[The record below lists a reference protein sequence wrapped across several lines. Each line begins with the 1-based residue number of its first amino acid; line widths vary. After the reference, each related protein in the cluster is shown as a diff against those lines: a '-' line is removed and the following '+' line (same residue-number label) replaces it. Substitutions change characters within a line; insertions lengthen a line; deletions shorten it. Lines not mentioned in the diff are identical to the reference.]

1 MNLDILG
8 GALAHVDQKGGSLHN
23 RLNIW
28 NISKQNDQRSGPRVL
43 TSVATSPSF
52 LCWLTAFTAKSMN
65 HHMVHG
71 PKTQESRISTW
82 SCFVSVSQQMCKHN
96 WPLSSFNT
104 RHDNFQR
111 RTLKEIPAGH
121 LAVVDNGHKSKY
133 PAVSKQNPLN
143 SIKVRKFKGRVWSQ
157 QEWFNGCLKNFG
169 CLWQQFCHDKAKHK
183 MCSEAAAVICQHQ
196 LENELPLFDV
206 WLTQW
211 SDWHSKATYV
221 CVFWNNNSCLQP
233 MELIKA
239 PVNVWNYQTFLA
251 LLICVC

>member
-52 LCWLTAFTAKSMN
+52 LCWFTAFTAKSMN

-169 CLWQQFCHDKAKHK
+169 CLWQQFCHDKSKAQDVLWSSSGDLSTSVGEWVTPFWCVANT
-183 MCSEAAAVICQHQ
+183 M
-196 LENELPLFDV
+196 V
-206 WLTQW
+206 WLAFK
-211 SDWHSKATYV
+211 S
-221 CVFWNNNSCLQP
+221 NLCLC
-233 MELIKA
+233 
-239 PVNVWNYQTFLA
+239 FLKQQQLFA
-251 LLICVC
+251 ANGID